1 MANIKKINLAREH
14 CDFGF
19 DSILNPIIIGQDKN
33 GEDIIFASE
42 REIGAKRKY
51 CASYFIGAQ
60 WDGSCNHAFIVVP
73 KIENIDFMEMFSVCF
88 FNSQKED
95 CFADIYHID
104 FDKPRIEIDSSIC
117 QALTPILI
125 VHFIASVEKIVSKG
139 LMHGYIQRSENIKKK
154 KGRILVS
161 QNIKRNEVVE
171 RHNKFYCQ
179 YQEYSVDIT
188 ENKLIKKALL
198 ISQSVL
204 RVGNCKNER
213 ITTSLSRALVAF
225 NDVGDQVERWQISKL
240 KSNSI
245 YKEYKET
252 VELANQILRQYDYSI
267 TNASEIKNGKQKVPP
282 FWINM
287 PLLFEHYVLG
297 ILKKDYG
304 QQILYQFEGSLG
316 EMPDFLFDGEEKLI
330 LDTKYKATE
339 TKLKDL
345 DIIGQ
350 LCRYSRDERILSQFD
365 LDVSNGSFNQII
377 PCIFIYA
384 NGYLDDIENKKVVY
398 NTSEMLKKEN
408 WKKFDGFYKFYS
420 ICINLP
426 QKH

>member
-1 MANIKKINLAREH
+1 MAKIGKINYAKEH
-14 CDFGF
+14 GEFDF
-19 DSILNPIIIGQDKN
+19 DSVLAPIVIGLEKN
-33 GEDIIFASE
+33 GDDVVFASE
-42 REIGAKRKY
+42 REIGAKKRY
-51 CASYFIGAQ
+51 CASYYVGAQ
-60 WDGSCNHAFIVVP
+60 WDDSCSHAFVVYP

-95 CFADIYHID
+95 CFSDIYHID
-104 FDKPRIEIDSSIC
+104 IDKPRIEIDCSIS

-139 LMHGYIQRSENIKKK
+139 LMHGYVQRSENIKKK
-154 KGRILVS
+154 KGRIWVS
-161 QNIKRNEVVE
+161 QNIKKNEVVE
-171 RHNKFYCQ
+171 RRNRIFCQ
-179 YQEYSVDIT
+179 FQEYSTDII
-188 ENKLIKKALL
+188 ENRLIKKALL
-198 ISQSVL
+198 ISESVL
-204 RVGNCKNER
+204 GVVNCKNER

-225 NDVGDQVERWQISKL
+225 NEVSDQVERWQISKL

-267 TNASEIKNGKQKVPP
+267 TKASERKNGKQKVPP

-350 LCRYSRDERILSQFD
+350 LCRYSRDERILSQFG